1 MHGTNTRDTGVCSRS
16 RHVRVVNAH
25 AQETS
30 SPRRGRGANGCASRR
45 SDHADL
51 SRPRG
56 CCRGTAAART
66 CWSGRVRA
74 TEGPPTATRR
84 ECSVGDGAPASSSG
98 LAGGTRAGV
107 WQADLPTRPLKQLH
121 DHLRAVPTPPP
132 TALASLGLCLWPSRF
147 LLQRESWAAE
157 ALMGRPCFPQGVWG
171 NPSSSGTFLG
181 QCVWGGAACLAFW
194 SGGACRGGPNPVGPQ
209 NTSPFYLGNKKQN
222 SLCISGA

>member
-1 MHGTNTRDTGVCSRS
+1 MHGTNTRDTGACSRS

-30 SPRRGRGANGCASRR
+30 SPRRGRGANGRASRR

-121 DHLRAVPTPPP
+121 DHLRAVPTPAPHGPGLAGTLSVAVPVSPSEGELGRRSPHGTAMFP
-132 TALASLGLCLWPSRF
+132 TGRLG
-147 LLQRESWAAE
+147 E
-157 ALMGRPCFPQGVWG
+157 PQFQWD
-171 NPSSSGTFLG
+171 
-181 QCVWGGAACLAFW
+181 
-194 SGGACRGGPNPVGPQ
+194 
-209 NTSPFYLGNKKQN
+209 
-222 SLCISGA
+222 ISGPVRFGGCGLSCLLEWGCMSRWP